1 MHSATA
7 THLTSER
14 GENLSRDAQNA
25 MFKAADTV
33 PAGDSVQSLQL
44 SQKQFCPRHVWVWET
59 PDIFINFSKQFQNSS
74 PNTTPWNIRAVMSTI
89 CARTEVVTSASR
101 SGGCTSQLHWDSCI
115 HTISM
120 SDPVCCSARS
130 HCSSIRR
137 VVSWSK
143 SQRCAI
149 YLKLWNMDSDIDQF
163 CLAFSRI
170 ISFERNA
177 QVYGPMSV
185 IASWLQCCG
194 VVVLWCILNLFLDTG
209 HLQVSGGYH
218 GPPPAKEVKIRE
230 AIRYRE
236 SRHL

>member
-44 SQKQFCPRHVWVWET
+44 SQLIFLLFSQSNFKIQVQKNCRDNSMKYQGSHV
-59 PDIFINFSKQFQNSS
+59 NNLCQN
-74 PNTTPWNIRAVMSTI
+74 
-89 CARTEVVTSASR
+89 R
-101 SGGCTSQLHWDSCI
+101 SGDISFEESWLYISVALGFL

-137 VVSWSK
+137 VVS
-143 SQRCAI
+143 
-149 YLKLWNMDSDIDQF
+149 
-163 CLAFSRI
+163 
-170 ISFERNA
+170 
-177 QVYGPMSV
+177 
-185 IASWLQCCG
+185 
-194 VVVLWCILNLFLDTG
+194 
-209 HLQVSGGYH
+209 
-218 GPPPAKEVKIRE
+218 
-230 AIRYRE
+230 
-236 SRHL
+236 

>member
-44 SQKQFCPRHVWVWET
+44 SQKQFCPSMFEFGKRLIFLLCSQSNFKIQVQKNCRDNSMKYQGSHV
-59 PDIFINFSKQFQNSS
+59 NNLCQN
-74 PNTTPWNIRAVMSTI
+74 
-89 CARTEVVTSASR
+89 R
-101 SGGCTSQLHWDSCI
+101 SGDISFEESWLYISVALGFL

-137 VVSWSK
+137 VVS
-143 SQRCAI
+143 
-149 YLKLWNMDSDIDQF
+149 
-163 CLAFSRI
+163 
-170 ISFERNA
+170 
-177 QVYGPMSV
+177 
-185 IASWLQCCG
+185 
-194 VVVLWCILNLFLDTG
+194 
-209 HLQVSGGYH
+209 
-218 GPPPAKEVKIRE
+218 
-230 AIRYRE
+230 
-236 SRHL
+236 

>member
-1 MHSATA
+1 
-7 THLTSER
+7 
-14 GENLSRDAQNA
+14 
-25 MFKAADTV
+25 
-33 PAGDSVQSLQL
+33 
-44 SQKQFCPRHVWVWET
+44 
-59 PDIFINFSKQFQNSS
+59 
-74 PNTTPWNIRAVMSTI
+74 
-89 CARTEVVTSASR
+89 
-101 SGGCTSQLHWDSCI
+101 
-115 HTISM
+115 
-120 SDPVCCSARS
+120 
-130 HCSSIRR
+130 
-137 VVSWSK
+137 
-143 SQRCAI
+143 
-149 YLKLWNMDSDIDQF
+149 MDSDIDQF